1 MAKSHASQDT
11 ARDHLRT
18 SLRSKLDSQ
27 EAYSTRLP
35 CEASR
40 DRPPTHKASFPLE
53 IWAGCRWSLASTCER
68 FLSSHITSAN
78 GQPPSQTRPQRRDPR
93 ETPGV
98 RPVGRGTRGPT
109 PPPCTTCAVGRAQCC
124 DATISPILGAK
135 FFFADFISHRE
146 KISRIVRR
154 PLIKSLVS

>member
-1 MAKSHASQDT
+1 MPREPQLATLAPPLVSCPVAKSHASQDA

-18 SLRSKLDSQ
+18 SLRSNATAQ

-78 GQPPSQTRPQRRDPR
+78 GQPPSQTRPQRRETLERPR
-93 ETPGV
+93 GV
-98 RPVGRGTRGPT
+98 SPPLRGTGGPT
-109 PPPCTTCAVGRAQCC
+109 PPPCTTCAVGRAQCY
-124 DATISPILGAK
+124 DATLPNPGDILT
-135 FFFADFISHRE
+135 
-146 KISRIVRR
+146 KITN
-154 PLIKSLVS
+154 L